1 MLFTYED
8 LMPFDVFAD
17 RTNPTSHIFSMKIN
31 GQRFI
36 MTGDAC
42 GEATSIL
49 VTRMGKDLKADF
61 VQLPHH
67 GFGDGGTCLDFYKLI
82 DAPWVLY
89 PGTGHTASTSEQW
102 ALDHSKAYFLNL
114 DRDSVIPVQYNGE
127 EV

>member
-8 LMPFDVFAD
+8 LMPFSVFVD
-17 RTNPTSHIFSMKIN
+17 RTNPTSHIFSMTID

-42 GEATSIL
+42 GEATRL
-49 VTRMGKDLKADF
+49 VAQRYGGDMKADF

-67 GFGDGGTCLDFYKLI
+67 GFGDGGTALEFYELI

-89 PGTGHTASTSEQW
+89 PGTGHGASRSEQW
-102 ALDHSKAYFLNL
+102 ACDHARKYFLNI
-114 DRDSVIPVQYNGE
+114 DRDTVIPIPYNGE
-127 EV
+127 EI